1 MILNILSTL
10 IFLIICIVIT
20 LDLLPKVKDWFLRL
34 HIGRINDKVT
44 WNENITKK
52 GLKWI
57 LETPKIKVTDNTRL
71 VVIDMLKGNYSNN
84 TIQHWQEAALILGIS
99 EYLKDKTDKEI
110 EKAITNYL
118 NKKFHKNGKW
128 KVIPKH
134 IDGAILAY
142 AIMKLDFINTDQYKS
157 AFDEIWDL
165 IINHI
170 GEDGTVEYRKFMK
183 SYRYVDTIGFICPF
197 LVSYGLK
204 FKKEECI
211 QLAIKQI
218 KEFETFGMLNKYF
231 IPCHVYKIDNKIPL
245 GLFGWGRGLGWYAI
259 GLIDSWNELRE
270 DCKYKKELEISV
282 KRFAIAAMDFQQEN
296 GSWNWSVTRNES
308 RSDSSS
314 TATLGWFMLNAAKI
328 QDISEACLS
337 SSKSAIDYLMKVTRR
352 NGAVDF
358 SQGDTKDIGVYSAL
372 FDILPFTQG
381 FSIRCINYYIRNFKL
396 SNNTKYE
403 NDEDKDI
410 MKKSV

>member
-1 MILNILSTL
+1 MIYEILS
-10 IFLIICIVIT
+10 IFLFFIIFIVIMI
-20 LDLLPKVKDWFLRL
+20 DLNPQIKNWIFRI
-34 HIGRINDKVT
+34 HIGRYEDKNI
-44 WNENITKK
+44 WNNAITKK
-52 GLKWI
+52 GTDWL
-57 LETPKIKVTDNTRL
+57 LHTPKIKVTDNTRL

-84 TIQHWQEAALILGIS
+84 TIQHWQEASLLLGLS
-99 EYLKDKTDKEI
+99 EYLKENTDKEI
-110 EKAITNYL
+110 ENAILNYL

-128 KVIPKH
+128 RVIPKY

-142 AIMKLDFINTDQYKS
+142 AIMKLDFINNDEYKA
-157 AFDEIWDL
+157 AFDEIWNL
-165 IINHI
+165 ISDHI

-204 FKKEECI
+204 YKKEECI

-218 KEFETFGMLNKYF
+218 REFETYGMLNKYF
-231 IPCHVYKIDNKIPL
+231 IPCHVYKIENKIPL

-259 GLIDSWNELRE
+259 GLIDSWNQLTE
-270 DCKYKKELEISV
+270 DCEYKKELEKSV
-282 KRFAIAAMDFQQEN
+282 KRFASAAMNFQQEN

-308 RSDSSS
+308 RSDSST

-328 QDISEACLS
+328 QDISESCLS
-337 SSKSAIDYLMKVTRR
+337 SSKSAINYLMMVTRR

-358 SQGDTKDIGVYSAL
+358 SQGDTKDIGVYSTL

-381 FSIRCINYYIRNFKL
+381 FSIRCINYYLSNFKL
-396 SNNTKYE
+396 SSITKYE
-403 NDEDKDI
+403 FDEDKEI
-410 MKKSV
+410 FKK